1 MCIDF
6 LNYYFMMNTSMILEY
21 AFRFKTGKC
30 AFIFLEKHVTLHK
43 LPPCIF
49 NVDRIKFGLSIFL
62 TSHDKN

>member
-30 AFIFLEKHVTLHK
+30 TFIFLEKYVTMCINYLHAFSM
-43 LPPCIF
+43 LIE
-49 NVDRIKFGLSIFL
+49 
-62 TSHDKN
+62 